1 MVADTTPRAA
11 REAITGTIYEGMVPP
26 AEMESFAST
35 WRVLSSVL
43 AEGTTNR
50 VRISLPAGDPPTGF
64 TLVQP
69 GLEDAYLVLMRTPTR
84 EVPPAL
90 RGTGVSVAGGAA

>member
-1 MVADTTPRAA
+1 MADTTPRAA
-11 REAITGTIYEGMVPP
+11 REAIAGSIYEGLVPP
-26 AEMESFAST
+26 ADMPVFAGQ

-50 VRISLPAGDPPTGF
+50 VRISLPGGDPPPGF
-64 TLVQP
+64 TAVQA

-84 EVPPAL
+84 EIPAAL
-90 RGTGVSVAGGAA
+90 RGTGVAPTGGAA

>member
-1 MVADTTPRAA
+1 
-11 REAITGTIYEGMVPP
+11 
-26 AEMESFAST
+26 
-35 WRVLSSVL
+35 
-43 AEGTTNR
+43 

-90 RGTGVSVAGGAA
+90 RGTGVSVAGGVA

>member
-1 MVADTTPRAA
+1 MCSSDLPT
-11 REAITGTIYEGMVPP
+11 
-26 AEMESFAST
+26 FAGQ

-50 VRISLPAGDPPTGF
+50 VRISLTTGDPPPGF
-64 TLVQP
+64 TAVQS

-84 EVPPAL
+84 EVPAAL
-90 RGTGVSVAGGAA
+90 RGTGVAVAGGAA